1 MVTKRKK
8 PAFGG
13 KKAPLFKKGER
24 HGKAARKKR

>member
-1 MVTKRKK
+1 MAAKKK
-8 PAFGG
+8 PFGG